1 MEREKVL
8 EILKEAEVL
17 LEGHFLLT
25 SGKHSNR
32 YLQCA
37 KIFKNTK
44 YSEVLCKDLAEQ
56 FKDKNIDVV
65 VGPAMGAVI
74 MSYEVS
80 RHLGVPNFFTER
92 ENGEMALRR
101 GFEIKEGQRILVVDD
116 VITTGGSVKE
126 VIKLLT
132 DMGGVVVGVG
142 SIVDRSGGSADFGVP
157 FSSVIKIDVEAF
169 EPEDCPICKEG
180 KIPVVKPGSRNIK
193 K

>member
-8 EILKEAEVL
+8 EILKEAGVL

-37 KIFKNTK
+37 KIFCNTN

-56 FKDKNIDVV
+56 YKDKNIDVV
-65 VGPAMGAVI
+65 IGPAMGAVL

-80 RHLGVPNFFTER
+80 KHLNVPNYFTER
-92 ENGEMALRR
+92 EDGVMALRR
-101 GFEIKEGQRILVVDD
+101 GFSIKEGQRVLIVED

-126 VIKLLT
+126 VIELVKSQ
-132 DMGGVVVGVG
+132 GGIVAGVG
-142 SIVDRSGGSADFGVP
+142 SIVDRSGGKADFGVP
-157 FSSVIKIDVEAF
+157 FLSVIKIDAEAY
-169 EPEDCPICKEG
+169 EKDECPLCKEG
-180 KIPVVKPGSRNIK
+180 KIPAIKPGSRKIN
-193 K
+193 

>member
-1 MEREKVL
+1 MEREKVI
-8 EILKEAEVL
+8 EILKEAGVL

-44 YSEVLCKDLAEQ
+44 YSETLCKDLAEK
-56 FKDKNIDVV
+56 FADKNVDVV

-80 RHLGVPNFFTER
+80 RHLGVPNYFTER

-101 GFEIKEGQRILVVDD
+101 GFEIKPGERILVVQD

-142 SIVDRSGGSADFGVP
+142 SIVDRSNGKADFKVP
-157 FSSVIKIDVEAF
+157 FSSVIKIDVEAY
-169 EPEDCPICKEG
+169 EADECPICKEG
-180 KIPVVKPGSRNIK
+180 KIPVVKPGSRKIN
-193 K
+193 

>member
-1 MEREKVL
+1 MEREKVI
-8 EILKEAEVL
+8 EILKEAGVL

-44 YSEVLCKDLAEQ
+44 YSEVLCKDLADQ
-56 FKDKNIDVV
+56 FKDKNVDVV

-74 MSYEVS
+74 MAYEVS
-80 RHLGVPNFFTER
+80 RHLGVPNYFTER

-101 GFEIKEGQRILVVDD
+101 GFEIKPGERILVVED

-132 DMGGVVVGVG
+132 EMGGEVIGVG
-142 SIVDRSGGSADFGVP
+142 SIVDRSNGTADFGVP
-157 FSSVIKIDVEAF
+157 FSSVIKIDVEAY
-169 EPEDCPICKEG
+169 EADECPLCKEG
-180 KIPVVKPGSRNIK
+180 KIPVVKPGSRKIN
-193 K
+193 

>member
-37 KIFKNTK
+37 KIFKDTK
-44 YSEVLCKDLAEQ
+44 YSEVLCKDLAEK
-56 FKDKNIDVV
+56 FMDKKVDVV

-101 GFEIKEGQRILVVDD
+101 GFEVKPGQRILVVED

-132 DMGGVVVGVG
+132 GMGAEVIGVG
-142 SIVDRSGGSADFGVP
+142 SIVDRSNGAAEFGVP
-157 FSSVIKIDVEAF
+157 FESVIKIDVEAY
-169 EPEDCPICKEG
+169 EPDNCPLCKEG
-180 KIPVVKPGSRNIK
+180 KLPAYKPGSRNINK
-193 K
+193 

>member
-1 MEREKVL
+1 MEREKVIS
-8 EILKEAEVL
+8 ILKEAGVL

-44 YSEVLCKDLAEQ
+44 YSETLCKDLAEQ
-56 FKDKNIDVV
+56 FKDKNVDVV

-74 MSYEVS
+74 MAYEVS
-80 RHLGVPNFFTER
+80 RHLGVPNYFTER

-101 GFEIKEGQRILVVDD
+101 GFEIKPGERILVVED

-132 DMGGVVVGVG
+132 EMGGVVVGVG
-142 SIVDRSGGSADFGVP
+142 SIVDRSNGTADFGVP
-157 FSSVIKIDVEAF
+157 FSSVIKIDVEAY
-169 EPEDCPICKEG
+169 EADECPLCKEG
-180 KIPVVKPGSRNIK
+180 KIPVVKPGSRKIK
-193 K
+193 